1 MKKRTILSVLFLISI
16 LFFSGCSNE
25 NTFRDTNDLDSQ
37 DLDNETEQ
45 EEVEQEEV
53 EQEEV
58 EQEEV
63 EQEEIEQEQEE
74 VGQEEVEEGTTWE
87 DVYEDTQCDGNEAID
102 VIFELVESGATS
114 DEIMDAMC
122 NINCE
127 EMNPESF
134 SCS

>member
-1 MKKRTILSVLFLISI
+1 MKKRLILSILFLISI
-16 LFFSGCSNE
+16 LFISGCSNE
-25 NTFRDTNDLDSQ
+25 KTFRDNNDLDSQ
-37 DLDNETEQ
+37 DLGSETEQ
-45 EEVEQEEV
+45 EELVQ
-53 EQEEV
+53 

-74 VGQEEVEEGTTWE
+74 VEQEEVEEGTTWE

-114 DEIMDAMC
+114 DEIMGAMC